1 VARTTVIVSLLMFTG
16 VGSAH
21 GENAIGVGIVLYF

>member
-1 VARTTVIVSLLMFTG
+1 VIVSLLMFTG

-21 GENAIGVGIVLYF
+21 GEHAIGVGIVLYF